1 MRRSKIKPSINLA
14 SRRSVSTPSQSK
26 DKGNAGTPTTPN
38 TTQGQDVAPKPTQ
51 ERAGELQK
59 PTRERRSS
67 QSERTDAALKKEF
80 SSLIPE
86 VAPEPTSVPLKDTTK
101 QQYSAPQPAS
111 DPKDTDE
118 QSTCVSNAM
127 SSVPSGVQETG
138 TKLGPSATRRK
149 RFSTVPNLGQ
159 PRLRPSGQRAEATT
173 AARASTELTSHQE
186 QKENEQAVMRPPP
199 VQRVLSVPTTNK
211 KDGAISPAITLMG
224 PDVQKKTAA
233 KSLDVVPIALTKTTS
248 EVQASGDSKVT
259 EGDGKKSAHQANV
272 YSKKLKELKDQ
283 MDDDTPSKRRKRHAR
298 SDSPDRTKMTMGDL
312 IYYNPRTNRMKITEA
327 EKQNKKAKTENIQK
341 KKVTFSTDEEQV
353 EEDADDDTS
362 STTTMAPQ
370 VKIGPDGEIIIDQKS
385 LYVEASPAKTFD
397 LADSEVVHEDSSH
410 TTYSSFVTR
419 KRTATWTE
427 KDTRRFY
434 IALSAV
440 GTDFT
445 TINAMFPSRTR
456 AEIKRKFKKEERQ
469 NRKKVDLALVNRQE
483 LDMSLFDPPSDDS
496 DGESV
501 VDAGKSNKKNSRKKN
516 GQVGLDDIAEDV
528 DEQSPE
534 VAEVDET
541 EEQPNLANIL
551 STTKSGRQPKMRTS
565 YTIQIPP
572 KLNRKRTRASPSQ
585 NPNALKV
592 FDDYAKHRIQ
602 RLQDEHEATMTLK
615 RLARNEVG
623 IDPEE
628 ESEDG
633 RSDMTSEMMSEV
645 GSEIGNDDIESVEHA
660 GLTSNLQ
667 PMRVFQRNSPSAGPS
682 SSSQLAVGG
691 FSSPESISDPS
702 VKKVTLMITT
712 PDGKQ
717 TLVQV
722 NLTSSDN
729 VSLPGSSGA
738 QVETGDARLGA
749 GGVVH
754 TLPKARPAQMP
765 AGHALS
771 SKASPYQVQSPART
785 LTALTN
791 VSSPYQSGSPQN
803 QKIRTVL
810 STGETQPSKQSKN
823 VTMAK
828 IMDGKIVFI
837 PSQPSTSAASATSP
851 GVSRPVPE
859 MRPVVNTNPSVQH
872 GLSSIHLSHQGNSI
886 PSGKSLQTSSFLERT
901 NITGPKSPDAT
912 PTVAQSPVVQ
922 APVRAPTIPVVA
934 ENVSTDNLLTIGS
947 LPDLGMNMTFA
958 PNLDMVAYEESI
970 ETIGDHIVAQ
980 QVNVASTDPDGVVPQ
995 TKRKL
1000 KPHEP
1005 FIPPIK

>member
-1 MRRSKIKPSINLA
+1 MNYLLKFIQRS
-14 SRRSVSTPSQSK
+14 
-26 DKGNAGTPTTPN
+26 
-38 TTQGQDVAPKPTQ
+38 QD
-51 ERAGELQK
+51 ELNMHF
-59 PTRERRSS
+59 
-67 QSERTDAALKKEF
+67 L
-80 SSLIPE
+80 
-86 VAPEPTSVPLKDTTK
+86 V
-101 QQYSAPQPAS
+101 
-111 DPKDTDE
+111 
-118 QSTCVSNAM
+118 
-127 SSVPSGVQETG
+127 
-138 TKLGPSATRRK
+138 
-149 RFSTVPNLGQ
+149 FST
-159 PRLRPSGQRAEATT
+159 
-173 AARASTELTSHQE
+173 
-186 QKENEQAVMRPPP
+186 
-199 VQRVLSVPTTNK
+199 
-211 KDGAISPAITLMG
+211 
-224 PDVQKKTAA
+224 
-233 KSLDVVPIALTKTTS
+233 
-248 EVQASGDSKVT
+248 
-259 EGDGKKSAHQANV
+259 
-272 YSKKLKELKDQ
+272 
-283 MDDDTPSKRRKRHAR
+283 
-298 SDSPDRTKMTMGDL
+298 
-312 IYYNPRTNRMKITEA
+312 
-327 EKQNKKAKTENIQK
+327 
-341 KKVTFSTDEEQV
+341 
-353 EEDADDDTS
+353 
-362 STTTMAPQ
+362 
-370 VKIGPDGEIIIDQKS
+370 
-385 LYVEASPAKTFD
+385 
-397 LADSEVVHEDSSH
+397 
-410 TTYSSFVTR
+410 
-419 KRTATWTE
+419 
-427 KDTRRFY
+427 
-434 IALSAV
+434 
-440 GTDFT
+440 
-445 TINAMFPSRTR
+445 
-456 AEIKRKFKKEERQ
+456 
-469 NRKKVDLALVNRQE
+469 
-483 LDMSLFDPPSDDS
+483 
-496 DGESV
+496 
-501 VDAGKSNKKNSRKKN
+501 
-516 GQVGLDDIAEDV
+516 GQVGLEDIAEDV

-541 EEQPNLANIL
+541 EEQQNLANIL

-615 RLARNEVG
+615 RLARNEDG
-623 IDPEE
+623 RDPEE

-633 RSDMTSEMMSEV
+633 RSDMTSEMMSEI
-645 GSEIGNDDIESVEHA
+645 GSEIGNDEMESVEHA

-722 NLTSSDN
+722 NLTSSES

-738 QVETGDARLGA
+738 SPQVETGDARLGV

-765 AGHALS
+765 VGRALS
-771 SKASPYQVQSPART
+771 SKASPHQVQSPART

-791 VSSPYQSGSPQN
+791 VSSPYQSSSPPN

-828 IMDGKIVFI
+828 IIDGKIVFI
-837 PSQPSTSAASATSP
+837 PPQPSTSAASATTP

-859 MRPVVNTNPSVQH
+859 MRPVVNTHPSVQH
-872 GLSSIHLSHQGNSI
+872 GLSSTYLSHQGNSVS
-886 PSGKSLQTSSFLERT
+886 SGKSLITSAFLERT
-901 NITGPKSPDAT
+901 NVTGPKSPDAT

-934 ENVSTDNLLTIGS
+934 ENVSTDNMLTIGS

-980 QVNVASTDPDGVVPQ
+980 QVNVASTDPDGVVPR